1 MRKIFLISL
10 FFIAMFGWGFTST
23 DLYGQVQPAIDH
35 PTAMESPPNA
45 MIKPEINT
53 KPQFR
58 ATLRARGEHDLSQD
72 LSRFAIMNARAC
84 LFGNLNE
91 WLGYQMQV
99 DLSAD
104 GQFRILDLE
113 ARFRQSKQ
121 FSFRIGQQIIP
132 FAQLERIVPRMV
144 ALCDL
149 PWVAQH
155 MSGSLRDIGITANYR
170 FNTNFPINLTGS
182 LINGS
187 GNNNPVWTNSLGH
200 SFRLQFGSVNDIRF
214 SLKTYHA
221 KNVSLAVPR
230 KSELYGADFRYF
242 NNGFTVDAE
251 IIQGKFN
258 SNVING
264 IGGFLHVAKMVMFER
279 KDLKYLEPIVRWDM
293 MGPALK
299 GNVFDAHRLTFGLNF
314 GFRPFN
320 QTQFF
325 RTGELRLNYAK
336 FLGNKDV
343 IPAHFGGNRSLLSDK
358 LILEFTLEI

>member
-1 MRKIFLISL
+1 MRKTFLISL
-10 FFIAMFGWGFTST
+10 FSMVCGILFAQDTNIS
-23 DLYGQVQPAIDH
+23 QINPA
-35 PTAMESPPNA
+35 PQ
-45 MIKPEINT
+45 INT

-58 ATLRARGEHDLSQD
+58 ATLRARGEHDLDQN

-91 WLGYQMQV
+91 WLGYQVQV

-187 GNNNPVWTNSLGH
+187 GNNNPVWTNQLGH

-221 KNVSLAVPR
+221 ENMSLASPR
-230 KSELYGADFRYF
+230 KNELYGADFRYF

-251 IIQGKFN
+251 IIRGNLTQAGVKN
-258 SNVING
+258 QRISTL
-264 IGGFLHVAKMVMFER
+264 LHVAKMFDLENEN
-279 KDLKYLEPIVRWDM
+279 LKYLEPIVRWDM
-293 MGPALK
+293 MGVPFTAGK
-299 GNVFDAHRLTFGLNF
+299 TRPSNVDRLTFGLNF
-314 GFRPFN
+314 GFRPYN
-320 QTQFF
+320 NSGFF

-336 FLGNKDV
+336 YLGSNAP
-343 IPAHFGGNRSLLSDK
+343 IYFGENRSLWADK